1 MKSKIIF
8 TLLTIG
14 VTFLQ
19 AGFFSHDKAYYDA
32 HPEEAESKFK
42 LCNKAIDIALGKGD
56 MKLAERYDK
65 DEECRAAK
73 KAYIEHRNAVEKA
86 KREAERKKAEQ
97 IRAQQEAAFKAEYE
111 KQLQIFKQADF
122 ATFMALGAKECTYYY
137 PTRYRRA
144 NLSIK
149 DAKCKAWKEL
159 ESAKKEAAFKAEYE
173 KQLQIFKQADFATFM
188 ALGAKECAHYYPVGP
203 GGMNFSTKD
212 TKCKAWKELEPTKK
226 SEQIDMLLKT
236 YPHAKLLAYRDKVC
250 KGSSYGNPK
259 CDMAR
264 LAVKKET
271 ENQIQA
277 YLADKDKLKHDFNT
291 CFQKIQALRLKGKY
305 NQAIKV
311 QKSYQCTMPA
321 KAALK
326 LKIYGYS
333 NPMK

>member
-97 IRAQQEAAFKAEYE
+97 IRVQQEAAFKAEYE

-122 ATFMALGAKECTYYY
+122 KTFMA
-137 PTRYRRA
+137 
-144 NLSIK
+144 
-149 DAKCKAWKEL
+149 
-159 ESAKKEAAFKAEYE
+159 
-173 KQLQIFKQADFATFM
+173 M
-188 ALGAKECAHYYPVGP
+188 GAKECAYYYPVGP
-203 GGMNFSTKD
+203 GGINFSTKD

-226 SEQIDMLLKT
+226 AEQIDMLLKT
-236 YPHAKLLAYRDKVC
+236 YPHAKLLVYRDKVC
-250 KGSSYGNPK
+250 QGSSYGNPK

-333 NPMK
+333 NPMKQNMHKTYVIGDVHGMYDMLMMLLNELPNDANIVFVGDLIDQGDQSAQVVEICNFNLD